1 MLAQWFDSEQ
11 GKYVLD
17 WELAQFD
24 SAVDDIFSYHALQI
38 GLPEIDFLRE
48 NRIPHKTV
56 IGVEEGASV
65 RSRPWELPIA
75 SNSVDLVLL
84 PHVLEFSEHA
94 HQILR
99 EAERVLMP
107 DGSIVIS
114 GFNTVSLWGAKHAFG
129 FKSDHYPW
137 RGKMIGLIR
146 LRDWLKLLSFEHS
159 GGSFGCYAPPFK
171 SAKWLER
178 WKFMEKAGE
187 RWWPIAGGAYVVRAI
202 KRTVGM
208 RLVMPSWR
216 EWRTSAKAL
225 APVAQR
231 GNAASR
237 GGLAARSTNEPRFDG
252 RRNRLDG

>member
-24 SAVDDIFSYHALQI
+24 SAVDDIFGYHALQI

-48 NRIPHKTV
+48 NRIPHKAV

-114 GFNTVSLWGAKHAFG
+114 GFNPVSLWGAKHAFG

-171 SAKWLER
+171 SAKWLEC

-252 RRNRLDG
+252 RRNRPDG

>member
-24 SAVDDIFSYHALQI
+24 SAVDDIFGYHALQI

-114 GFNTVSLWGAKHAFG
+114 GFNPVSLWGAKHAFG

-237 GGLAARSTNEPRFDG
+237 GGLAARNSNEPR
-252 RRNRLDG
+252 LDR

>member
-1 MLAQWFDSEQ
+1 M
-11 GKYVLD
+11 
-17 WELAQFD
+17 
-24 SAVDDIFSYHALQI
+24 
-38 GLPEIDFLRE
+38 
-48 NRIPHKTV
+48 
-56 IGVEEGASV
+56 

-114 GFNTVSLWGAKHAFG
+114 GFNPVSLWGAKHAFG

-208 RLVMPSWR
+208 RLVRPSWR

-252 RRNRLDG
+252 RRNRPDG

>member
-24 SAVDDIFSYHALQI
+24 SAVDDIFGYHALQI

-114 GFNTVSLWGAKHAFG
+114 GFNPVSLWGAKHAFG

-231 GNAASR
+231 GKEASR

>member
-24 SAVDDIFSYHALQI
+24 SAVDDIFGYHALQI

-56 IGVEEGASV
+56 IGVDEGAAV
-65 RSRPWELPIA
+65 RSRPWELA
-75 SNSVDLVLL
+75 VATNSVDLVLL

-114 GFNTVSLWGAKHAFG
+114 GFNPVSLWGVKHAFG

-146 LRDWLKLLSFEHS
+146 LRDWLKLLSFEQS
-159 GGSFGCYAPPFK
+159 GGRFGCYAPPFK
-171 SAKWLER
+171 SARWLER

-216 EWRTSAKAL
+216 ERRTSAKAL

-237 GGLAARSTNEPRFDG
+237 GGLAARNSNEPR
-252 RRNRLDG
+252 LDR